1 MIEVRLLCIQRVS
14 DSILN
19 PRTGMHVKGADENAI
34 QALQL
39 GPNATLH
46 KTVSL
51 HRLRQGICEG
61 EAPEPPVIIFI
72 E

>member
-1 MIEVRLLCIQRVS
+1 
-14 DSILN
+14 
-19 PRTGMHVKGADENAI
+19 MHVKEGEKNAM

-39 GPNATLH
+39 GPNATLP

-51 HRLRQGICEG
+51 HRLRQGICEE

>member
-1 MIEVRLLCIQRVS
+1 
-14 DSILN
+14 
-19 PRTGMHVKGADENAI
+19 MHVKGADENAM

-61 EAPEPPVIIFI
+61 EAPEPPVIIFT

>member
-1 MIEVRLLCIQRVS
+1 
-14 DSILN
+14 
-19 PRTGMHVKGADENAI
+19 MHVKEADENAM

>member
-1 MIEVRLLCIQRVS
+1 
-14 DSILN
+14 
-19 PRTGMHVKGADENAI
+19 MHVKEADDNAM

-61 EAPEPPVIIFI
+61 EAPEPPVIIFTELYNI
-72 E
+72 FAFITKTMDYNRACHL